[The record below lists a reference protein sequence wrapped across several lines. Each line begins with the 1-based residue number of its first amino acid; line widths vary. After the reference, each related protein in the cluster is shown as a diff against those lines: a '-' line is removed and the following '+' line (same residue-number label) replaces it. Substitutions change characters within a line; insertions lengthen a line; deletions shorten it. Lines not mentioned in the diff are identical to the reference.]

1 MRAIL
6 LLLGLVSGG
15 LGSVSP
21 QDGPFVCP
29 PCGAECHFREY
40 ERKGGCTVCGMDLVP
55 LSTVPQVGV
64 LVYPGVELASSTF
77 TLAAFADSNAVRA
90 FSVSDATD
98 PVRCG
103 DTLELVPQFA
113 FDKAPAL
120 DVLVIPA
127 GHGAHQDPLI
137 VEWVKKSAEK
147 ARFVLA
153 IGPGN
158 LVLARTGLIDGQRV
172 PGGPTAQHW
181 KGQAQQLVYDDNA
194 RLLRTGKFFSARD
207 ALAGIDGVLEIVAEL
222 AGEESAK
229 ETAQAL
235 GHTWTRLAA
244 DAAR

>member
-1 MRAIL
+1 MRSIL
-6 LLLGLVSGG
+6 LLLALLSPGLQT
-15 LGSVSP
+15 SP
-21 QDGPFVCP
+21 SDGGPFVCP
-29 PCGAECHFREY
+29 PCGADCHFREY

-55 LSTVPQVGV
+55 VSTVPQVGV
-64 LVYPGVELASSTF
+64 LVYPGVELASSVF

-103 DTLELVPQFA
+103 DTLELVPQFE
-113 FDKAPAL
+113 FSKAPAL

-127 GHGAHQDPLI
+127 GYGAHQDPLI

-158 LVLARTGLIDGQRV
+158 VVLARAGLIDGQRV
-172 PGGPTAQHW
+172 PAGPGAEHW
-181 KGQAQQLVYDDNA
+181 KGLAQNLQYDDNA
-194 RLLRTGKFFSARD
+194 RLLRTGKFLSARD
-207 ALAGIDGVLEIVAEL
+207 ALSGIDGVLEIVAEL
-222 AGEESAK
+222 AGEK
-229 ETAQAL
+229 KAQDAARRL

-244 DAAR
+244 DTTR